1 MKRLLTLFALLAL
14 TLSACG
20 AQAAPAMYIE
30 PAKLTE
36 EEESIA
42 KLLGAD
48 TDQFLLDVVLDST
61 VRSFHVRYY
70 DLDDG
75 GQWHVFSESRMALDG
90 SGTKGRMAFTYG
102 DLSKGTREAVQ
113 FGKGVSAVSH
123 TPPPEEDAGN
133 SMSCGSSRLS
143 ERREVVYEEEIP
155 LVLQVVT
162 SKNGTVLY
170 DVDHFFQPE
179 AYEDLGSEHFYALT
193 ITFSQRSLG
202 ELEGEPEFSRQD

>member
-123 TPPPEEDAGN
+123 TPPPEEDAASPNGGKW
-133 SMSCGSSRLS
+133 SMKRRFPWCFRSSR
-143 ERREVVYEEEIP
+143 RKTGP
-155 LVLQVVT
+155 
-162 SKNGTVLY
+162 
-170 DVDHFFQPE
+170 
-179 AYEDLGSEHFYALT
+179 FYMT
-193 ITFSQRSLG
+193 WTTFSSPRPTRIWAMSTST
-202 ELEGEPEFSRQD
+202 P